1 MLDEYY
7 VTLCRSEINKAVE
20 NLLRA
25 QSYLVRSSTEP
36 QDTAYEINKFRTIIN
51 SCNKISE
58 HLSYRMIVGEVKKIS

>member
-25 QSYLVRSSTEP
+25 QSYLVRSSTDL
-36 QDTAYEINKFRTIIN
+36 QDTAHEIDNFRTIIN
-51 SCNKISE
+51 RCNKISE
-58 HLSYRMIVGEVKKIS
+58 RLSYRMIVGEVKKIP